1 MSIQL
6 NLEVLEERI
15 APSLIGVSGNQVIV
29 GWDNDYNN
37 NNNNNNSNNGCCEE
51 PKSDCEEA

>member
-1 MSIQL
+1 MSIEL
-6 NLEVLEERI
+6 ELEVLEERI

-37 NNNNNNSNNGCCEE
+37 NNSNNGCCEE
-51 PKSDCEEA
+51 EQPCSKEA

>member
-37 NNNNNNSNNGCCEE
+37 NNSNNGCCEE